1 MGFFNNLFEKK
12 VCDICGGEIG
22 LLGNRKLD
30 DGNLCKTC
38 ASKLSPW
45 FEDRRHSTVEEVRN
59 QLEYREANKEKVRA
73 FQITREFAGDSYHV
87 FLDETKGQFAVAYR
101 LSEENNPD
109 IVNLSQVT
117 GCRLEIREDR
127 NEEEY
132 KDQDGT
138 MKSYVPPRYTYSY
151 DYSIKLSV
159 NSPWFD
165 DMDFKLNNF
174 SIEDHERGKMMEM
187 EQLGNQICGSTDRN
201 AGQCRNVWESGNA
214 AKCGHVWESGNAAKC
229 GHVWESG
236 NAAKCGH
243 VWEFRNAAKCGHVW
257 ESGNAAKCGH
267 VWESG
272 NAAKC
277 RHVWES
283 GNAAKCG
290 RVWESRN
297 AAKCG
302 HVWESGNAVSYGDV
316 RKCRSTK
323 MQQLWMGAADTG
335 ENFKILPGVWK
346 PVEYGIKI
354 RESVMRQ
361 TLFTTLND
369 KILSNS

>member
-187 EQLGNQICGSTDRN
+187 EQLGNQIVAALTGI

>member
-187 EQLGNQICGSTDRN
+187 EQLGNQIVAALTGMPGNAGMYGKPGMQQNAGMYGKPGMQQNAGMYGNLGMQQNAGMYGNPGTQQNAGMYGNPGMQQNAGMYGNPGTQQNAGIYGNPGMQQNADVYGNPGMQQNADMYGNPGMQYHTEMYGNVGVQRCSSCGWVQQTPGKISKFCPECGS
-201 AGQCRNVWESGNA
+201 
-214 AKCGHVWESGNAAKC
+214 
-229 GHVWESG
+229 
-236 NAAKCGH
+236 
-243 VWEFRNAAKCGHVW
+243 
-257 ESGNAAKCGH
+257 
-267 VWESG
+267 
-272 NAAKC
+272 
-277 RHVWES
+277 
-283 GNAAKCG
+283 
-290 RVWESRN
+290 
-297 AAKCG
+297 
-302 HVWESGNAVSYGDV
+302 
-316 RKCRSTK
+316 
-323 MQQLWMGAADTG
+323 L
-335 ENFKILPGVWK
+335 
-346 PVEYGIKI
+346 
-354 RESVMRQ
+354 
-361 TLFTTLND
+361 LNME
-369 KILSNS
+369 